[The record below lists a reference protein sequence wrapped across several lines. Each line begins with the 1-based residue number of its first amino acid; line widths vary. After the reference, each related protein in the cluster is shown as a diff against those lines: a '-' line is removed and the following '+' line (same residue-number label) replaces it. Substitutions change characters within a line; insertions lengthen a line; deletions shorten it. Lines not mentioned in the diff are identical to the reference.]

1 MFAHQLIEQGVAIVH
16 GHSSHHIKAIE
27 VFKSR
32 LILYGCGDF
41 LTDYEGITGYEV
53 FRGDLPLMYFIELD
67 SATGELISLRMVPMQ
82 MRQFR
87 LERALGSD
95 AKWICSLLN
104 QLGDRFGT
112 MTKLEEDGSLRV
124 EFRSE

>member
-16 GHSSHHIKAIE
+16 GHSSHHVKAIE
-27 VFKSR
+27 LFKSR

-53 FRGDLPLMYFIELD
+53 FRGDLALMYFIELD

-87 LERALGSD
+87 LERALDSD
-95 AKWICSLLN
+95 CKWLCNLLN
-104 QLGDRFGT
+104 KLC
-112 MTKLEEDGSLRV
+112 TKFRTGARLQNDNSLIF
-124 EFRSE
+124 EWQ

>member
-1 MFAHQLIEQGVAIVH
+1 M
-16 GHSSHHIKAIE
+16 KAIE
-27 VFKSR
+27 LFKSR

-104 QLGDRFGT
+104 QLGERFT
-112 MTKLEEDGSLRV
+112 TVTKLEEDGSLRV